1 MKYRDFL
8 KSRLGNL
15 IPQNNLLPS
24 GFHLVGHVALLQI
37 NSEIQPYANFI
48 GNVTLEYDRRIKS
61 VAIKVGPTTGAIRK
75 PAFKLVAG
83 ELDTIT
89 SHTECGVIFRLDPLR
104 LTFSQGNKAERI
116 RIPSI
121 IRPQEIVVDMF
132 ACVGQFALHIAKR
145 SRASKVIAIEMNPEA
160 YRYLFENIAIN
171 RLKQKMVPVF
181 GDCRR
186 VHPIRVADRVI
197 MGYLHNTM
205 SFLPYALETLSCDG
219 SFIHMHVALEKD
231 EAMHYIDMI
240 SRICKEDGYR
250 SEIDVRKIKM
260 YSPRLEHNVFDI
272 QASPE

>member
-1 MKYRDFL
+1 MRYKDFL

-37 NSEIQPYANFI
+37 NSELQPYENLI
-48 GNVTLEYDRRIKS
+48 GNATLEYDRRIKS
-61 VAIKVGPTTGAIRK
+61 VAVKVGPTTGAIRK
-75 PAFKLVAG
+75 PAYRLIAG
-83 ELDTIT
+83 EVETVT
-89 SHTECGVIFRLDPLR
+89 SHTECGVLFRLDPLR

-121 IRPQEIVVDMF
+121 IGPQEIVIDMF

-160 YRYLFENIAIN
+160 YQYLLENMAIN
-171 RLKQKMVPVF
+171 KLELKVFPVL
-181 GDCRR
+181 GDCRK

-197 MGYLHNTM
+197 MGYLHNTI
-205 SFLPYALETLSCDG
+205 SFLPYALETLSCKG
-219 SFIHMHVALEKD
+219 GFIHMHMALEKA
-231 EAMHYIDMI
+231 ETVHHIDMI
-240 SRICKEDGYR
+240 SRICKEYGYH
-250 SEIDVRKIKM
+250 SQAGVRKVKM

-272 QASPE
+272 QASPA